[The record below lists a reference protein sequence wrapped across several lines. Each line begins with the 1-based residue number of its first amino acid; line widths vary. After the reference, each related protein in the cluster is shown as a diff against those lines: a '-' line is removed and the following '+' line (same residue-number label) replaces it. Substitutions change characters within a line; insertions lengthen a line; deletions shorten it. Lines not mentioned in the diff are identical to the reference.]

1 MTNQDVKKIGS
12 LMDAKLKD
20 FGKVVKKQID
30 TALKPVN
37 KKLDILWEQVGKVT
51 GELEG
56 VKETLDSHTVTLKRI
71 EARMEN
77 TDDKIGRLNKRLSTT
92 EDKLGIVPP
101 PELAVFR

>member
-20 FGKVVKKQID
+20 FGKVVKEQIN

-56 VKETLDSHTVTLKRI
+56 VKETLESHTATLKRI
-71 EARMEN
+71 EARLDNNSDEIVRV
-77 TDDKIGRLNKRLSTT
+77 DKRVTSV

-101 PELAVFR
+101 PELTVFR